1 MDERSPSEIFRER
14 LKHARNDLRGMTQKQ
29 LSEASR
35 IPTTSIAHF
44 EGGNRK
50 PSFENLANLAAA
62 LEVTIDYLLG
72 RSESP
77 NVAASVDL
85 LARDGSKLT
94 AENRQMALDFIHMLQ
109 KREAER
115 KS

>member
-1 MDERSPSEIFRER
+1 
-14 LKHARNDLRGMTQKQ
+14 MTQKE
-29 LSEASR
+29 LSDKSG

-50 PSFENLANLAAA
+50 PSFENLANLAKA
-62 LEVTIDYLLG
+62 LEVTIDFLLG

-77 NVAASVDL
+77 NESASIDV

-94 AENRQMALDFIHMLQ
+94 AENREMALDFIRMLQ

-115 KS
+115 KKTE